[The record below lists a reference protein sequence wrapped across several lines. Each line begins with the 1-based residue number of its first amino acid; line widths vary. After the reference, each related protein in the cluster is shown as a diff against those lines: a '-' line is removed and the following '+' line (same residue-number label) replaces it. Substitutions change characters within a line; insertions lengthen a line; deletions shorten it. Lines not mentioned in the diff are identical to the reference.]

1 MITEFRYRGSSPLRR
16 TIYTLVELLM
26 IAYAVMVLYPLLNMF
41 ISSLK
46 STREIFQNPFA
57 LPGNWVFENYRAV
70 WVDGRFGRYI
80 WNSVYVTFLSMVIVV
95 LFGSMAA
102 FGISRYRYKLSTPIY
117 LLFLSGIMLPLK
129 AAIIP
134 LFLIIRNLQLLDSHV
149 ALIFVFAAMGLPS
162 TVFILAGFMRSIP
175 RDLEDA
181 ARIDGSN
188 DFGIYRR
195 VVIPLSAPSIALVT
209 IYNTV
214 PIWNDFFFPLVFIRQ
229 DALKTLPLGISTFF
243 GQYQINWAFVFTA
256 LSIAILPMLVL
267 YIFMSRYFIKGITAG
282 AIK

>member
-1 MITEFRYRGSSPLRR
+1 MSLDISFRKSSPAKRAVYL
-16 TIYTLVELLM
+16 LVELLM
-26 IAYAVMVLYPLLNMF
+26 LGYAIMVLYPLVNM
-41 ISSLK
+41 ILSSLK
-46 STREIFQNPFA
+46 STREIFQNPFS
-57 LPGNWVFENYRAV
+57 LPVEWAFNNYLTV
-70 WVDGRFGRYI
+70 WVDGSFGRYI
-80 WNSVYVTFLSMVIVV
+80 WNSVYVTFISMIIVV

-102 FGISRYRYKLSTPIY
+102 FGISRYRYRLSTAIY
-117 LLFLSGIMLPLK
+117 LIFLSGIMLPLK
-129 AAIIP
+129 AAVIP
-134 LFLIIRNLQLLDSHV
+134 LFLIVRNLQLLDTHV

-162 TVFILAGFMRSIP
+162 TVFILAGFMSTIP

-214 PIWNDFFFPLVFIRQ
+214 PIWNDFFFPLVFIQ
-229 DALKTLPLGISTFF
+229 SDSLKTLPLGISTFF
-243 GQYQINWAFVFTA
+243 GQFQINWALVFTA

-267 YIFMSRYFIKGITAG
+267 YIFMSKYFIKGITAG

>member
-1 MITEFRYRGSSPLRR
+1 VYL
-16 TIYTLVELLM
+16 LVELMML
-26 IAYAVMVLYPLLNMF
+26 AYAVMVLYPLINM
-41 ISSLK
+41 ILSSLK
-46 STREIFQNPFA
+46 STREIFQNPFS
-57 LPGNWVFENYRAV
+57 LPVEWAFNNYATV

-80 WNSVYVTFLSMVIVV
+80 WNSVYVTFVSMVIVV

-102 FGISRYRYKLSTPIY
+102 FGISRYKYRLSTAIY
-117 LLFLSGIMLPLK
+117 LIFLSGIMLPLK
-129 AAIIP
+129 AAVIP
-134 LFLIIRNLQLLDSHV
+134 LFLIVRNLGLLDSHV

-162 TVFILAGFMRSIP
+162 TVFILAGFMSTIP

-214 PIWNDFFFPLVFIRQ
+214 PIWNDFFFPLVFIQSNR
-229 DALKTLPLGISTFF
+229 LKTLPLGISTFF
-243 GQYQINWAFVFTA
+243 GQFQINWALVFTA

-267 YIFMSRYFIKGITAG
+267 YIFMSKYFIKGITAG

>member
-1 MITEFRYRGSSPLRR
+1 MITEFRYRGSSPLRK

-26 IAYAVMVLYPLLNMF
+26 IVYAVMVLYPLLNMF

-57 LPGNWVFENYRAV
+57 LPGEWVFENYRAV

-162 TVFILAGFMRSIP
+162 TVFILAGFMRTIP

-229 DALKTLPLGISTFF
+229 DGLKTLPLGISTFF
-243 GQYQINWAFVFTA
+243 GQYQINWALVFTA